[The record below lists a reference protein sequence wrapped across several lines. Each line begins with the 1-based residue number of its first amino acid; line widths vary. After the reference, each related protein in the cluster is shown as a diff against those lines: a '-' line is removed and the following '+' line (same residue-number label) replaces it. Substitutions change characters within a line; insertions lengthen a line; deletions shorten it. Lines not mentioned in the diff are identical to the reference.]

1 MKRQLLL
8 LLGMPAAMGGVMP
21 LHASTAEN
29 DSIRQK
35 ALDEVLVIGNMRQKA
50 LLHNPIRTQS
60 SLTSSI
66 SKVDAVELDRQG
78 AVTLMDAMKYTPGA
92 WIESRGRKLEQVFS
106 VRGQRYPYP
115 SFALNGIWQKD
126 FEHISYYMNTANIAE
141 VSITRSSAALLNS
154 LTALAGVVN
163 IKTVQ
168 PTARQARAF
177 LKYGSLNSYRTGL
190 SYADANDRISY
201 TFAVNGNGTKGEKD
215 MNGKENMLNAMAS
228 FDWRLSDKWSWG
240 VNAYLMY
247 GERQLYLAKKPAS
260 DVFINKKEK
269 YDPYKAMLLA
279 SKLKYMANER
289 FSSELQLNFARQE
302 PLFFS
307 TNLKTGK
314 SVEYHEISNEFTA
327 NWINALALSR
337 DNTLRFGML
346 YNYWLAP
353 NGKCFYYGKKEKVH
367 TLSAVVTDQHTWG
380 NLLIDGGVRVTGQ
393 YFANWGGFSLEGA
406 PGIFN
411 KVESIVD
418 EWQSPEWQATFG
430 LTYAFSEHS
439 QLNFSYAGGVVSPR
453 KGGLTEDRKRPH
465 NETRMNVDLGYTLK
479 SASAGSL
486 AVTAFLVNRANGIT
500 YSSKT
505 MENED
510 GVIMELYKNV
520 DLRNYGVEVDY
531 RSPVFFRSL
540 SFFTNATLMLGQRNE
555 QDKWKKD
562 EELPC
567 FIANLGTNFQRGR
580 WDVNAYL
587 NYVGPYEND
596 RFMAKDYVSKFG
608 KAPLGDFLTVDLT
621 AGYRLGKSKNLRLF
635 VEGHN
640 LFDNKYS
647 TAAGYTDKGRL
658 LFGGFDIRF

>member
-1 MKRQLLL
+1 M
-8 LLGMPAAMGGVMP
+8 
-21 LHASTAEN
+21 
-29 DSIRQK
+29 
-35 ALDEVLVIGNMRQKA
+35 
-50 LLHNPIRTQS
+50 
-60 SLTSSI
+60 
-66 SKVDAVELDRQG
+66 
-78 AVTLMDAMKYTPGA
+78 
-92 WIESRGRKLEQVFS
+92 
-106 VRGQRYPYP
+106 
-115 SFALNGIWQKD
+115 
-126 FEHISYYMNTANIAE
+126 
-141 VSITRSSAALLNS
+141 
-154 LTALAGVVN
+154 
-163 IKTVQ
+163 
-168 PTARQARAF
+168 
-177 LKYGSLNSYRTGL
+177 
-190 SYADANDRISY
+190 
-201 TFAVNGNGTKGEKD
+201 
-215 MNGKENMLNAMAS
+215 
-228 FDWRLSDKWSWG
+228 
-240 VNAYLMY
+240 
-247 GERQLYLAKKPAS
+247 
-260 DVFINKKEK
+260 
-269 YDPYKAMLLA
+269 
-279 SKLKYMANER
+279 
-289 FSSELQLNFARQE
+289 
-302 PLFFS
+302 
-307 TNLKTGK
+307 
-314 SVEYHEISNEFTA
+314 EYHEISNEFTA

-567 FIANLGTNFQRGR
+567 FISNLGTNFQRGR

>member
-289 FSSELQLNFARQE
+289 FSSEL
-302 PLFFS
+302 
-307 TNLKTGK
+307 
-314 SVEYHEISNEFTA
+314 
-327 NWINALALSR
+327 
-337 DNTLRFGML
+337 
-346 YNYWLAP
+346 
-353 NGKCFYYGKKEKVH
+353 
-367 TLSAVVTDQHTWG
+367 
-380 NLLIDGGVRVTGQ
+380 
-393 YFANWGGFSLEGA
+393 
-406 PGIFN
+406 
-411 KVESIVD
+411 
-418 EWQSPEWQATFG
+418 
-430 LTYAFSEHS
+430 
-439 QLNFSYAGGVVSPR
+439 
-453 KGGLTEDRKRPH
+453 
-465 NETRMNVDLGYTLK
+465 
-479 SASAGSL
+479 
-486 AVTAFLVNRANGIT
+486 
-500 YSSKT
+500 
-505 MENED
+505 
-510 GVIMELYKNV
+510 
-520 DLRNYGVEVDY
+520 
-531 RSPVFFRSL
+531 
-540 SFFTNATLMLGQRNE
+540 
-555 QDKWKKD
+555 
-562 EELPC
+562 
-567 FIANLGTNFQRGR
+567 
-580 WDVNAYL
+580 
-587 NYVGPYEND
+587 
-596 RFMAKDYVSKFG
+596 
-608 KAPLGDFLTVDLT
+608 
-621 AGYRLGKSKNLRLF
+621 
-635 VEGHN
+635 
-640 LFDNKYS
+640 
-647 TAAGYTDKGRL
+647 
-658 LFGGFDIRF
+658 